1 MGETSFFERIVVVQT
16 LGATL
21 NNGPNYGRRRS
32 STSNILS
39 AQSDV
44 WRAKIHVRDHQGQ
57 MLSGLALDIERI
69 PKNPENSQNFF
80 QKYITDPDGVIE
92 ILNLNE
98 SEMTRTGVRVVVNND
113 ILRLKRIVFRKDGER
128 SVLLVSELPFTKE
141 EMRYYSLL

>member
-1 MGETSFFERIVVVQT
+1 MVQT

-44 WRAKIHVRDHQGQ
+44 WRAKIRVRGHRRQ
-57 MLSGLALDIERI
+57 MLSGISLSIERI
-69 PKNPENSQNFF
+69 PQTPENSRNRFRE
-80 QKYITDPDGVIE
+80 YITDSDGAIT
-92 ILNLNE
+92 ISDLNE
-98 SEMTRTGVRVVVNND
+98 SEMTQTGVRVIVNND

-128 SVLLVSELPFTKE
+128 SVLLVSELSFTKE